1 MYNENKVSIFSV
13 INLPSCGLLVIM
25 FAIGPKVHGFK
36 PNQRQW
42 IFKGD
47 KNSLHDFLQRG
58 SKAISPMT

>member
-13 INLPSCGLLVIM
+13 INLPSCVLLVIM

-47 KNSLHDFLQRG
+47 T
-58 SKAISPMT
+58 AY